1 MEHIYK
7 FLSNLLG
14 IEMITA
20 SRMVLSVIILFILWA
35 ARLITLKISLR
46 GVIDPHLH
54 YKWRKNSSYIAFT
67 IGFFLIGRIWFEGVQ
82 SIATFLGLLSA
93 GLAIALKDPITDLVG
108 WLFVLWRQ
116 PFQIGDRIQ
125 IGDVRGDVI
134 DLRIFKFTLN
144 EIGNWVDADQSTG
157 RVIHVPNHKVFVE
170 SLANYNS
177 EFRFIWNEIP
187 VLITFESDW
196 KIAKKILME
205 IVEKHAMQITDRAQ
219 KEIRKAAR
227 SFLIYYNVLTPTVYT
242 NVKDSGVMLTI
253 RYLTD
258 PRKRRSTQEAIWED
272 ILEQFASQKDIDLAY
287 PTTRIYYN
295 PKEGKGINH
304 DQDGEISPEN

>member
-1 MEHIYK
+1 MEQIYK

-20 SRMVLSVIILFILWA
+20 SRMVLSVIIIFILWA

-46 GVIDPHLH
+46 GVVDPHRN

-67 IGFFLIGRIWFEGVQ
+67 IGFFLVGRIWFEGVQ

-157 RVIHVPNHKVFVE
+157 RIIHVPNHKVFVE
-170 SLANYNS
+170 SLANYSS
-177 EFRFIWNEIP
+177 EFQFIWNEIP

-196 KIAKKILME
+196 KEAKHILKE
-205 IVEKHAMQITDRAQ
+205 VVEKHTLHITEKAQ
-219 KEIRKAAR
+219 KEIRRAAR
-227 SFLIYYNVLTPTVYT
+227 SFLIYYNILTPTVYT
-242 NVKDSGVMLTI
+242 DVKDSGVLLTI

-258 PRKRRSTQEAIWED
+258 PRKRRSSQEAIWED
-272 ILEQFASQKDIDLAY
+272 ILDRFASKKNIDLAY

-295 PKEGKGINH
+295 PREGKKATDNG
-304 DQDGEISPEN
+304 DGERIS

>member
-1 MEHIYK
+1 MEQIYK
-7 FLSNLLG
+7 FLSNFLG
-14 IEMITA
+14 IEAVTA
-20 SRMVLSVIILFILWA
+20 SRLVLSVIIIFILWA
-35 ARLITLKISLR
+35 IRLIVLKISLR
-46 GVIDPHLH
+46 GVDDPHKN
-54 YKWRKNSSYIAFT
+54 YKWRKNSSYITFT
-67 IGFFLIGRIWFEGVQ
+67 IGFFLVGRIWFEGVQ

-125 IGDVRGDVI
+125 IGDIRGDVI

-157 RVIHVPNHKVFVE
+157 RIIHVPNHKIFVE

-177 EFRFIWNEIP
+177 EFKFIWNEIP

-196 KIAKKILME
+196 KKAKGILQK
-205 IVEKHAMQITDRAQ
+205 IVERHALPMTENAQ
-219 KEIRKAAR
+219 KEIRRAAR
-227 SFLIYYNVLTPTVYT
+227 SFLIYYNVLTPIVYT
-242 NVKDSGVMLTI
+242 NVKDSGVLLTI
-253 RYLTD
+253 RYITD
-258 PRKRRSTQEAIWED
+258 PRKRRSSQEAIWED
-272 ILEQFASQKDIDLAY
+272 VLTEFASEKSIDLAY

-295 PKEGKGINH
+295 PREGKK
-304 DQDGEISPEN
+304 EEPS

>member
-14 IEMITA
+14 IEIITA
-20 SRMVLSVIILFILWA
+20 SRIVLSVIIIFILWLV
-35 ARLITLKISLR
+35 RLIILKISLR
-46 GVIDPHLH
+46 GEADPHRQ

-67 IGFFLIGRIWFEGVQ
+67 IGFFLVGRIWFEGVQ

-108 WLFVLWRQ
+108 WLFILWRQ

-125 IGDVRGDVI
+125 IGDIRGDVI

-157 RVIHVPNHKVFVE
+157 RIIHVPNHKIFVE
-170 SLANYNS
+170 SLANYSS
-177 EFRFIWNEIP
+177 EFKFIWNEIP

-196 KIAKKILME
+196 KKAKTILKE
-205 IVEKHAMQITDRAQ
+205 IVDKHSIQITEKAQ
-219 KEIRKAAR
+219 KEIRRAAR

-253 RYLTD
+253 RYITD
-258 PRKRRSTQEAIWED
+258 PRKRRSTQEEIWED
-272 ILEQFASQKDIDLAY
+272 ILERFSKEQDIDLAY

-295 PKEGKGINH
+295 PNEGKKAKDAG
-304 DQDGEISPEN
+304 DEELLR